1 MKIPASK
8 QEVQMICDSTNELRE
23 SMRKSAEMAEK
34 TIEMLKENFLSIDEN
49 LRKKLDA
56 ENVRINSAMWEMNV
70 ILYKMQDYG
79 ERVVSEETFE
89 F

>member
-1 MKIPASK
+1 
-8 QEVQMICDSTNELRE
+8 MICDSTNELRE

-56 ENVRINSAMWEMNV
+56 ENARINSAMWEMNV

>member
-1 MKIPASK
+1 
-8 QEVQMICDSTNELRE
+8 
-23 SMRKSAEMAEK
+23 MAEK

>member
-1 MKIPASK
+1 
-8 QEVQMICDSTNELRE
+8 MICDSTNELRE

-56 ENVRINSAMWEMNV
+56 ENARINSAMWEMNV
-70 ILYKMQDYG
+70 ILYKMQDYK
-79 ERVVSEETFE
+79 ERVVSEEAFE

>member
-1 MKIPASK
+1 
-8 QEVQMICDSTNELRE
+8 MICDSTNELRE

-49 LRKKLDA
+49 LRKKLDT
-56 ENVRINSAMWEMNV
+56 ENARINSAMWEMNV
-70 ILYKMQDYG
+70 ILYKMQDYK
-79 ERVVSEETFE
+79 ERVVSEEAFE